1 MMFGRRWRRTL
12 VSLSPNFGDSMGLVD
27 ADTTK
32 SIIWETGKSFAF
44 VFWNSFRGEKWPARS
59 FFDQREETSS
69 CTAETVA
76 NNIKGWIGE
85 EENGDVLGNLVVWLA
100 ALFYFILFLCRRC
113 WKYIRREARRC
124 LFSSQVCQQPKW
136 RRLKGWRER
145 ERERKRGKQETTINI
160 RIKSPNNRRRQ
171 LLLAKWNQFRAPL
184 CLSTRQDRQ

>member
-1 MMFGRRWRRTL
+1 MPTPPSRWY
-12 VSLSPNFGDSMGLVD
+12 
-27 ADTTK
+27 
-32 SIIWETGKSFAF
+32 ETGKKLAF

-136 RRLKGWRER
+136 RRLKGCRVRER
-145 ERERKRGKQETTINI
+145 EKKGQTRNNNKHSNQISQQPTTPAPFWLNGISSVPRSVWAHDKI
-160 RIKSPNNRRRQ
+160 DNRV
-171 LLLAKWNQFRAPL
+171 WEEFFFFFFHF
-184 CLSTRQDRQ
+184 